1 MGGDL
6 CQAVGHSL
14 DVFGH
19 AITIDSQITYG
30 RKLKH
35 NGELLAPGETTNY
48 IFLNPKLCLFS
59 YGGRVELR
67 IELSKRYLNSKKTL
81 TIAAKRCFTV
91 SGI

>member
-30 RKLKH
+30 RKH

-48 IFLNPKLCLFS
+48 MFLKPKLCLFS
-59 YGGRVELR
+59 YDGRVELR
-67 IELSKRYLNSKKTL
+67 IEISKETLQFQKTL
-81 TIAAKRCFTV
+81 SIATKRCFTV
-91 SGI
+91 SGS